1 MSMQDTVNFHLF
13 TKKQKTSYHVH
24 QRDKLYVFQNYE
36 KRGLEKIQ
44 YLLGVGIE
52 LILILWPLYFEQK
65 LPSTFTYIIFQVDQ
79 FNKLKLVT
87 RLGDELVTDWLP
99 FDVTGV
105 GELKFLNL
113 ESIL

>member
-1 MSMQDTVNFHLF
+1 M
-13 TKKQKTSYHVH
+13 H

-65 LPSTFTYIIFQVDQ
+65 LPSKFIYIIFQVEQ
-79 FNKLKLVT
+79 FQIVDKLKLLT

-105 GELKFLNL
+105 GELKYLNL

>member
-1 MSMQDTVNFHLF
+1 M
-13 TKKQKTSYHVH
+13 H

-65 LPSTFTYIIFQVDQ
+65 LPSKFIYIIFQVEQ
-79 FNKLKLVT
+79 FQIVDKLKLLT

-105 GELKFLNL
+105 GELKYLNL
-113 ESIL
+113 ESILW

>member
-1 MSMQDTVNFHLF
+1 M
-13 TKKQKTSYHVH
+13 H

-65 LPSTFTYIIFQVDQ
+65 LPSKLTYIIFQVEQ
-79 FNKLKLVT
+79 FKIVDKLKLLT

-105 GELKFLNL
+105 GELKYLNL
-113 ESIL
+113 ESILW

>member
-1 MSMQDTVNFHLF
+1 M
-13 TKKQKTSYHVH
+13 H

-65 LPSTFTYIIFQVDQ
+65 LPSKFTYIIFQVEQ
-79 FNKLKLVT
+79 FQIVDKLKLLT

-105 GELKFLNL
+105 GELKYLNL
-113 ESIL
+113 ESILW

>member
-1 MSMQDTVNFHLF
+1 M
-13 TKKQKTSYHVH
+13 H

-65 LPSTFTYIIFQVDQ
+65 LPSKFTYIIFQVEQ
-79 FNKLKLVT
+79 FKNVDKLKLLT

-105 GELKFLNL
+105 GELKYLNL

>member
-1 MSMQDTVNFHLF
+1 M
-13 TKKQKTSYHVH
+13 H

-65 LPSTFTYIIFQVDQ
+65 LPSKFTYIIFQVEQ
-79 FNKLKLVT
+79 FQIVDKLKLLT

-105 GELKFLNL
+105 GELKYLNL